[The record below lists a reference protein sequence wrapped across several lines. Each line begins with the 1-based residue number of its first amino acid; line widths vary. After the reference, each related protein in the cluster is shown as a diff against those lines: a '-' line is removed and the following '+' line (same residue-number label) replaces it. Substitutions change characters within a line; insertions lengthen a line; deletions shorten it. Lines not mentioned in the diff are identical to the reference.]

1 MTRWCLWTLIAPL
14 LSVIASALCAVSP
27 HMVLHTCSP
36 CSCWRQL
43 VIWNSLQNW
52 AAKSLAGV
60 GHGYCCKER
69 TRRNKREHLP
79 SSLLSC
85 QVSVPIR
92 AHWFPAS
99 YLTVRSF
106 LSVFDKSASH
116 NGPCFGGW
124 DHITMPVHILIRVDT
139 KHSSLFKWIHNR
151 VTGLLLHTM
160 MFNEKLSHC
169 ISSATQWSHPELTQT
184 KTAKVLY
191 ACVCVCV

>member
-1 MTRWCLWTLIAPL
+1 MLVCDYAAMHGGSNVLGTVNLCSKNAFEAVFLSKGFDGLYLEAPSCWPGVCTCPFYCTRMTRWCLWTLIAPL

-60 GHGYCCKER
+60 GHGYGCKER

-116 NGPCFGGW
+116 NGPCFGG
-124 DHITMPVHILIRVDT
+124 
-139 KHSSLFKWIHNR
+139 
-151 VTGLLLHTM
+151 
-160 MFNEKLSHC
+160 
-169 ISSATQWSHPELTQT
+169 
-184 KTAKVLY
+184 
-191 ACVCVCV
+191 